1 MSDSPAIPLPPLTR
15 VAVIG
20 GGGPSGLVAVKQLLD
35 AGVRPDQIAA
45 FDARPAAGGVWNYV
59 ADPGTPDIAWRENG
73 MAVLRSEREKA
84 HPGALGPGD
93 SMAYRGAEFPESN
106 PLFPHHPQVKEY
118 LQAYSREKGVIQWN
132 TLVTSVKHNPSS
144 TGPADHWA
152 VEVEHDGKRRTEYVS
167 HVIVSNGHYN
177 EPFVPSVPGLDTFK
191 GTLIHS
197 RWWRNAAQFRGK
209 NVIVVGSRASGFDI
223 ARELAQDDYNA
234 REAGHPNPER
244 KIYQSVRGV
253 VDKPEWD
260 TDFPLVWRDHGCLA
274 DRQVRRGHVR
284 AHGREEDLGRGRSHP
299 VTKSLAPAEEGIPAA
314 GGQTIM
320 NLTPDDVFYAPD
332 PTLAFIG
339 LREYHI
345 PQSSEEYD
353 ELTADYMV
361 NPLLLGETTA
371 HLIAWAFTHNEV
383 PPLPPLIRMTDSPH
397 DIKVGFPAEFDN
409 QDNWLKAIGEEAN
422 SQGGD
427 HPDHGWPRI
436 SDRTRQ
442 LREDALKLRREHL
455 GY

>member
-1 MSDSPAIPLPPLTR
+1 M
-15 VAVIG
+15 
-20 GGGPSGLVAVKQLLD
+20 
-35 AGVRPDQIAA
+35 
-45 FDARPAAGGVWNYV
+45 
-59 ADPGTPDIAWRENG
+59 
-73 MAVLRSEREKA
+73 
-84 HPGALGPGD
+84 
-93 SMAYRGAEFPESN
+93 
-106 PLFPHHPQVKEY
+106 
-118 LQAYSREKGVIQWN
+118 
-132 TLVTSVKHNPSS
+132 KHNPSS

-260 TDFPLVWRDHGCLA
+260 TDFPWSGEITVVSQIVKCDGDTFELMDGKKISAEVVVYATGYLYSYPFFDGA
-274 DRQVRRGHVR
+274 PFTK
-284 AHGREEDLGRGRSHP
+284 HP

-314 GGQTIM
+314 GGQTIT

-409 QDNWLKAIGEEAN
+409 QDNWLKAIGEVSERVQRASAAN
-422 SQGGD
+422 RIPSRWEFSQRSVMSVGAW
-427 HPDHGWPRI
+427 HCEV
-436 SDRTRQ
+436 
-442 LREDALKLRREHL
+442 LE
-455 GY
+455 